1 MESWWRTENVSRDAA
16 GESCAGGFEDS
27 QVHEDGPRLKTKV
40 SLGLEGRYKANGGW
54 CGSRLEAPCF
64 DTVRMR
70 KDGMGKVA
78 FAMA

>member
-1 MESWWRTENVSRDAA
+1 MYHVMRLESRALAALRTRKSMKMA
-16 GESCAGGFEDS
+16 
-27 QVHEDGPRLKTKV
+27 PRLKTKV

-70 KDGMGKVA
+70 ADGMGKVA

>member
-1 MESWWRTENVSRDAA
+1 VMRLESGAPAVSRTRKSMKTA
-16 GESCAGGFEDS
+16 
-27 QVHEDGPRLKTKV
+27 PTLKTTV
-40 SLGLEGRYKANGGW
+40 SLGLEGRYKASGGW